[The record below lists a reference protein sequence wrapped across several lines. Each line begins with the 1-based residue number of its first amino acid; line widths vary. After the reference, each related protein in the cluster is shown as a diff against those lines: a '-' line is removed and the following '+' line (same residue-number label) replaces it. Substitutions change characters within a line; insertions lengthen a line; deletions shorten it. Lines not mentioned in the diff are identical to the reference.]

1 MAVDR
6 REHLGTLTATSWD
19 LRATLE
25 AQLRALTSLQRC
37 IEDFKHTGDAEALQ
51 EIDKHLA
58 IIAGL
63 TDSVRETA
71 AMGREQV
78 AALQVTST

>member
-1 MAVDR
+1 MTVDR
-6 REHLGTLTATSWD
+6 RDHLGTLTATSWD

-25 AQLRALTSLQRC
+25 AQLRALTALQRC
-37 IEDFKHTGDAEALQ
+37 IEDFKHTADAEARQ

-58 IIAGL
+58 VIEGL
-63 TDSVRETA
+63 TDSVRDTA

-78 AALQVTST
+78 ATLQVTST